1 VTVRHPRTTD
11 GVAVTTAA
19 TPLQAAEL
27 EEASRFWWLKLV
39 TGACW
44 LLLSVIVCRFDY
56 GTVSA
61 ISILFGVVML
71 AAAAT
76 EALNVFTSRGW
87 WRLGY
92 GLLAVT
98 FVVLGIVSFIHP
110 GGTFAALA
118 GVMSFYFIFKGGM
131 TIAMSIGMFRGTY
144 FQWVPLLIGIAE
156 VLLGFWAAGYFGH
169 RAILLV
175 VWVGAIALTRAITDV
190 FEAFAIKRVHEA

>member
-1 VTVRHPRTTD
+1 MSLPPSPAGASSWSGTVHPPGVTVRHPRTTD
-11 GVAVTTAA
+11 GIAVTTAV
-19 TPLQAAEL
+19 TPLQSAEL
-27 EEASRFWWLKLV
+27 AEAARFWWLKLV

-44 LLLSVIVCRFDY
+44 LLLSVIVFRFDY

-98 FVVLGIVSFIHP
+98 VGVLDIVSLIHP
-110 GGTFAALA
+110 RGTFAALA
-118 GVMSFYFIFKGGM
+118 GVMSFSCLFNRRM
-131 TIAMSIGMFRGTY
+131 TIAMSSGMF
-144 FQWVPLLIGIAE
+144 
-156 VLLGFWAAGYFGH
+156 
-169 RAILLV
+169 
-175 VWVGAIALTRAITDV
+175 
-190 FEAFAIKRVHEA
+190 

>member
-1 VTVRHPRTTD
+1 VTGRHPRGAD
-11 GVAVTTAA
+11 GVAVTTAV

-27 EEASRFWWLKLV
+27 HEATRLWWLKLV

-44 LLLSVIVCRFDY
+44 LLLSVIVFRFDWT
-56 GTVSA
+56 TVSA
-61 ISILFGVVML
+61 ISILFGIVML
-71 AAAAT
+71 GAAAT
-76 EALNVFTSRGW
+76 ETINVFTSQGW
-87 WRLGY
+87 WRVGY

-98 FVVLGIVSFIHP
+98 FVVIGIVAFIHP

-131 TIAMSIGMFRGTY
+131 TIATSIGMFRGTY

-169 RAILLV
+169 RTILLV

-190 FEAFAIKRVHEA
+190 FEAFAIRRLRDA